1 MSTIE
6 LSALRIKPI
15 ATAITIVFSGA
26 GTASA
31 VAQEDTLPEVNVA
44 APKVTAPKLESGYK
58 AERASSSKFTAPL
71 IDTPKSI
78 TVITEDVIRDSGA
91 LNFQDA
97 LRTTPGI
104 TFGAAEGGGA
114 VGDRPFIRGFDAEFS
129 TYVDGVRDLGS
140 QSREIF
146 AVERI
151 EVLKGPSG
159 AFDGRGSAGGSI
171 NIVSKLPKAENFIR
185 GGIGLGTDSYKRG
198 TLDVNHMLTD
208 DIAVRVAGMGFD
220 ADVPGRDAVDGRRFG
235 IAPSITIGLGTPT
248 SLTASYYHLQT
259 KELPDWGIPYARN
272 AAGSIIGKPL
282 SVDRDNF
289 YGIKSRDY
297 RDTQSDIG
305 TLSFRHAFNDD
316 VVFKNTTRMSSIK
329 NDYVAT
335 RPTIP
340 NLASLA
346 AGNVTRGLRGR
357 DAQTDAFTNVS
368 DLSVAFATGTLKHKL
383 NTGVE
388 YSNEESDVRG
398 VVTNNIPAGP
408 GSLFNPNP
416 NDFLPDA
423 VFAGSRTVS
432 RVITKAAYA
441 FDSIELNKH
450 WLVNVGLRYDDYE
463 STAKSTA
470 AGSSRFNN
478 SKGFWNYQAGLVYKI
493 QPNASVYTSYGTS
506 SSPVGMGANSGNQEF
521 GNPLDANTEN
531 LNPER
536 SKSIELGTKWDVL
549 NNLSLT
555 AAVFRTEKTNARVPG
570 AVTGTFTNAGELEVK
585 GFEFGAAGKVTDKWQ
600 VFGGYTY
607 LDSEQKNNGSTPGAV
622 GDFGAANKGNAL
634 PGIAENSATLWTT
647 YDVLANLKVGGGAFY
662 SDKVYANPANS
673 AYVPSYVRWDAMASY
688 KLDKN
693 LSLQLN
699 LQNLT
704 NERYYNAT
712 YTNHFALIA
721 PGRLAFVTLNFNY

>member
-1 MSTIE
+1 MANIQYT
-6 LSALRIKPI
+6 ALRIKPI
-15 ATAITIVFSGA
+15 ATAITLLFSGA
-26 GTASA
+26 GAASA
-31 VAQEDTLPEVNVA
+31 AEPEATLPEVKVA
-44 APKVTAPKLESGYK
+44 APKIDSGYK

-71 IDTPKSI
+71 IDTPKSV
-78 TVITEDVIRDSGA
+78 TVITEDVIRDTGA

-114 VGDRPFIRGFDAEFS
+114 IGDRPFIRGFDSEFS

-171 NIVSKLPKAENFIR
+171 NIVSKLPKAENFVR

-198 TLDVNHMLTD
+198 TLDVNHVLSD
-208 DIAVRVAGMGFD
+208 DIAVRVAGMGFE
-220 ADVPGRDAVDGRRFG
+220 ADTPGRDAVDGRRFG
-235 IAPSITIGLGTPT
+235 IAPSITIGLGKPT

-259 KELPDWGIPYARN
+259 DELPDWGIPYARN
-272 AAGSIIGKPL
+272 AGGAIIGKPL
-282 SVDRDNF
+282 SVDRENF

-297 RDTQSDIG
+297 RKTQSDIG
-305 TLSFRHAFNDD
+305 TVSFKHAFSDD
-316 VVFKNTTRMSSIK
+316 VVFKNTTRLSSIQ
-329 NDYVAT
+329 NDYAAT
-335 RPTIP
+335 RPTVP
-340 NLASLA
+340 NIAALT

-357 DAQTDAFTNVS
+357 DSRTDAFTNVS
-368 DLSVAFATGTLKHKL
+368 DLSIAFATGALKHKL
-383 NTGVE
+383 NTGLE
-388 YSNEESDVRG
+388 YSNEESDIRG
-398 VVTNNIPAGP
+398 VVTSNIAGGP

-416 NDFLPDA
+416 DTFLPDA
-423 VFAGSRTVS
+423 VFAATKSVS

-441 FDSIELNKH
+441 FDSIELNKN
-450 WLVNVGLRYDDYE
+450 WLVNVGARYDDYE
-463 STAKSTA
+463 STVKSTA
-470 AGSSRFNN
+470 AGSPRFTN

-493 QPNASVYTSYGTS
+493 QPNASIYTSYGTS
-506 SSPVGMGANSGNQEF
+506 SSPVGMGANSGNHEN
-521 GNPLDANTEN
+521 GNNLDVTNQD
-531 LNPER
+531 LKPER
-536 SKSIELGTKWDVL
+536 SKSFEVGTKWDVL

-555 AAVFRTEKTNARVPG
+555 AAAFRTEKTDARVLGPDG
-570 AVTGTFTNAGELEVK
+570 LTFTNAGELEVK

-607 LDSEQKNNGSTPGAV
+607 LDSEQKNNGTNPGAV

-647 YDVLANLKVGGGAFY
+647 YDVLANLKLGGGAFY

-673 AYVPSYVRWDAMASY
+673 AYVPSYVRWDAMANY
-688 KLDKN
+688 RIDKN

-712 YTNHFALIA
+712 YTNHFAMIA